1 MERREAR
8 IGKKESELESADD
21 GRRRPKQ
28 RGAGPLIGEQGNGD
42 AKQKDIAAD
51 RQRAERIERA
61 ADGDH
66 PQAPARPARKRGDRK
81 PRDRKSVGEGTS
93 VSVRV
98 DLGGRRIIQKKT
110 KYINTTH

>member
-81 PRDRKSVGEGTS
+81 PRPLAHRSEERRVGKEC
-93 VSVRV
+93 VSTCRS
-98 DLGGRRIIQKKT
+98 RWSP
-110 KYINTTH
+110 YH